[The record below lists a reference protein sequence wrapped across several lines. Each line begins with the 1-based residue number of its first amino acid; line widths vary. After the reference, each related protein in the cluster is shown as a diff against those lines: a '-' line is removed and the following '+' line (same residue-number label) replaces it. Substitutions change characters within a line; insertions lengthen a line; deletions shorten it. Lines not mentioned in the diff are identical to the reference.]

1 MAPASTSNFAK
12 SSGATCCGKS
22 KPAGGTPAAGTC
34 SQHGSSLREFPCKRA
49 TRKQAG
55 KNEVEVG
62 AVERTRTFTVLL
74 PPAPQAGASAN
85 SATTA
90 KSNRCFHSLLRS
102 WSPLTDVGYHQF
114 HCTIHIDCPAIPRKI
129 NQTLA
134 LISAKFE
141 PRSG

>member
-1 MAPASTSNFAK
+1 MNFAK
-12 SSGATCCGKS
+12 RSGATCCGKKF

-34 SQHGSSLREFPCKRA
+34 SRHGSSLREFSWKRV

-90 KSNRCFHSLLRS
+90 KSNRCFYPLLRS
-102 WSPLTDVGYHQF
+102 WSPLADVGYHQS
-114 HCTIHIDCPAIPRKI
+114 H
-129 NQTLA
+129 
-134 LISAKFE
+134 
-141 PRSG
+141 